1 MRRAGGPACIGVSLL
16 IAGCASHSAPAVVAP
31 VTPPPV
37 VAEAPAPVL
46 APPPS
51 PAVNPI
57 DALIAESNRHFDA
70 GRKEVQDG
78 HLEAARSEFNRAL
91 ELVMQWSGGP
101 RADARLRE
109 HFDRLVER
117 ISAVEILALAEGDG
131 FAQQRSEPAA
141 IDTLLDTPDPA
152 GATAE
157 TARHVETSL
166 ESTKYDVPI
175 PFNSRVLSYVEL
187 FSGRLKGYLEEG
199 LGRGSRYLPMI
210 QDVFRAEGLPLDL
223 AYIPLVESAFK
234 PSALSRAN
242 ARGVWQF
249 MSGTGIENGL
259 QHDWYIDERADPV
272 KATRAAAKYLKTLYE
287 QFGDWHLALASYNG
301 GPGRVQQSMKRSGKD
316 DFWEISASSRYLPRE
331 TRNYVPLILAAI
343 IVARNPVQYGLDI
356 TPVVEPI
363 TDVVRLSAPADLRRI
378 AEWIDVPVQV
388 LQDLN
393 PELRRWTTPVRMTDY
408 DLTVP
413 MGKAEVLSARLAES
427 TSAELAP
434 LNRYTV
440 RKGETIATIAKKL
453 QVKRADLAQA
463 NYLSERSKLDAGQ
476 QLVIPRA
483 PTLLLA
489 ANDRG
494 DSEADVT
501 ASNKA
506 DTGRDDPEPV
516 AAPVRRAAAPRATAA
531 RSPVAR
537 TTAARASAEP
547 TRVVHRVK
555 SGETLF
561 SIAQKYNT
569 SVAAVR
575 QSNNLRGNT
584 IKVGQRL
591 TIAVKGS
598 IQAD

>member
-1 MRRAGGPACIGVSLL
+1 MLRAGGAACIGVSLL
-16 IAGCASHSAPAVVAP
+16 LAGCASHSAPAVVAP
-31 VTPPPV
+31 ATPSPV
-37 VAEAPAPVL
+37 IAEAPAPVPAA
-46 APPPS
+46 APA
-51 PAVNPI
+51 PAVDPI
-57 DALIAESNRHFDA
+57 EALIAESTRHFET

-78 HLEAARSEFNRAL
+78 HLEAARGEFNRAL

-101 RADARLRE
+101 RADARLRT

-131 FAQQRSEPAA
+131 FAEQRSEPAA
-141 IDTLLDTPDPA
+141 IDALLDTPDPT

-157 TARHVETSL
+157 TARTVENSL
-166 ESTKYDVPI
+166 ESVEYDVPI
-175 PFNSRVLSYVEL
+175 PLNARVLSYVEL

-199 LGRGSRYLPMI
+199 LSRGARYLPMI
-210 QDVFRAEGLPLDL
+210 QEVFRAEGLPLDL
-223 AYIPLVESAFK
+223 AYVPLVESAFK
-234 PSALSRAN
+234 PSALSRAK
-242 ARGVWQF
+242 ARGIWQF

-259 QHDWYIDERADPV
+259 QHDWYIDERADPE
-272 KATRAAAKYLKTLYE
+272 KATRAAAKYLKSLYD

-301 GPGRVQQSMKRSGKD
+301 GPGRVQRSMKRSGQE
-316 DFWEISASSRYLPRE
+316 DFWDISASSRYLPRE

-343 IVARNPVQYGLDI
+343 VVARNPVQYGLDI
-356 TPVVEPI
+356 APVVEPL

-388 LQDLN
+388 LQDMN

-413 MGKAEVLSARLAES
+413 MGKAEVLSARLADTTPE
-427 TSAELAP
+427 ELAP

-440 RKGETIATIAKKL
+440 RRGETIATIAKKL
-453 QVKRADLAQA
+453 KVKRADLAQA
-463 NYLSERSKLDAGQ
+463 NYLSERSRITTGQ
-476 QLVIPRA
+476 QLVIPRP

-494 DSEADVT
+494 DGDADT
-501 ASNKA
+501 TLGIKTE
-506 DTGRDDPEPV
+506 TGRDDPEPPTTARARK
-516 AAPVRRAAAPRATAA
+516 AAPPRSAM
-531 RSPVAR
+531 AR
-537 TTAARASAEP
+537 TVASRAPAEP
-547 TRVVHRVK
+547 SRVVHRVR

-575 QSNNLRGNT
+575 QSNKLRGNT
-584 IKVGQRL
+584 IKAGQRL
-591 TIAVKGS
+591 TIAVKGGS
-598 IQAD
+598 QAD

>member
-1 MRRAGGPACIGVSLL
+1 VD
-16 IAGCASHSAPAVVAP
+16 P
-31 VTPPPV
+31 V
-37 VAEAPAPVL
+37 E
-46 APPPS
+46 
-51 PAVNPI
+51 
-57 DALIAESNRHFDA
+57 ALIADSTRHFET
-70 GRKEVQDG
+70 GRKEIQNG

-101 RADARLRE
+101 RTDARLRT

-117 ISAVEILALAEGDG
+117 ISAVELLALAEGDG
-131 FAQQRSEPAA
+131 FAEQRSEPAA
-141 IDTLLDTPDPA
+141 IDALLDTPDPT

-157 TARHVETSL
+157 TARTVENSL
-166 ESTKYDVPI
+166 ESVKYDVPI
-175 PFNSRVLSYVEL
+175 PFNARVVSYVEL

-199 LGRGSRYLPMI
+199 LSRGARYLPMI
-210 QDVFRAEGLPLDL
+210 QEVFRAEGLPLDL
-223 AYIPLVESAFK
+223 AYVPLVESAFK
-234 PSALSRAN
+234 PSALSRAK
-242 ARGVWQF
+242 ARGIWQF
-249 MSGTGIENGL
+249 MSGTGSENGL
-259 QHDWYIDERADPV
+259 QHDWYIDERADPE
-272 KATRAAAKYLKTLYE
+272 KATRAAAKYLKSLYD

-301 GPGRVQQSMKRSGKD
+301 GPGRVQRSMKRSGQE
-316 DFWEISASSRYLPRE
+316 DFWDISASSRFLPRE

-343 IVARNPVQYGLDI
+343 VVARNPVQYGLDI
-356 TPVVEPI
+356 APVVEPL

-388 LQDLN
+388 LQDMN

-413 MGKAEVLSARLAES
+413 MGKAEVLSARLAGATPED
-427 TSAELAP
+427 LAP

-453 QVKRADLAQA
+453 KVKRADLAQA
-463 NYLSERSKLDAGQ
+463 NYLSERSRIAAGQ

-494 DSEADVT
+494 DGEADATLAVRT
-501 ASNKA
+501 E
-506 DTGRDDPEPV
+506 TGRDDPEPA
-516 AAPVRRAAAPRATAA
+516 AAPVRKAAPSRPAAA
-531 RSPVAR
+531 R
-537 TTAARASAEP
+537 TVAARAPAEP
-547 TRVVHRVK
+547 SRVVHRVK

-575 QSNNLRGNT
+575 QSNKLRGNT
-584 IKVGQRL
+584 IMAGQRL
-591 TIAVKGS
+591 TIVVRGGV
-598 IQAD
+598 QAD